1 VKTYNDLS
9 TVNLSCGFPFEPGD
23 IICIKGIDSD
33 EYYKYDEK
41 TRNLH
46 QIKENEMKLYEVVIW
61 TLDADGE
68 RSDEFT
74 YKQQPAES
82 AKDAEHAVLFD
93 MNIRE
98 ANTVDV
104 EVREFHP
111 LA

>member
-1 VKTYNDLS
+1 MTKEEFAKNFWGEYTKALNGWMCTTYRAL
-9 TVNLSCGFPFEPGD
+9 VNPPQTTG
-23 IICIKGIDSD
+23 GI
-33 EYYKYDEK
+33 
-41 TRNLH
+41 LH
-46 QIKENEMKLYEVVIW
+46 LFTQENEMKLYEVVIW
-61 TLDADGE
+61 TLDANGE

-74 YKQQPAES
+74 YHRVAAES

-93 MNIRE
+93 MKIRE